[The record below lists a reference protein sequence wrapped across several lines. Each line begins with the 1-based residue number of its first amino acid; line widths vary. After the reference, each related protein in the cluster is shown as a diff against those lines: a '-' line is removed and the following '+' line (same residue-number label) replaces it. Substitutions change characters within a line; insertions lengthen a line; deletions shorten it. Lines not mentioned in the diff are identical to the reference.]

1 MGRTGD
7 QWCLRAAL
15 HRGHELWLLRELD
28 DRARGVAAVQGIAG
42 ELFGPIREP
51 WRDTPGAL
59 AYRWQTRREGE
70 PAAVVVPLGDDEG
83 TATHDHHDD
92 EGGNA

>member
-1 MGRTGD
+1 MGARFLRCRLDRTAGMD
-7 QWCLRAAL
+7 GLRA
-15 HRGHELWLLRELD
+15 LD
-28 DRARGVAAVQGIAG
+28 AAARQVGEVQGLAG
-42 ELFGPIREP
+42 ELEGPIREP
-51 WRDTPGAL
+51 WRDTPDAR
-59 AYRWQTRREGE
+59 AYRWQERRDGE